1 MNTFIVK
8 QVKKIGKNKIIK
20 NVINEIIS
28 WFIRFSIEKEYRQHK
43 CDNLHN
49 KTNKNKKRCRCSKY
63 KKKIHKLLHT
73 TENEKKISQNK
84 VIELVDEIKQLTDK
98 NTKLETE
105 NQELKIKLKNKNFK
119 SQQIFTLIPIYVSI

>member
-20 NVINEIIS
+20 HVINEIIS
-28 WFIRFSIEKEYRQHK
+28 WFIRFSIEKEHRQHK

-49 KTNKNKKRCRCSKY
+49 KTNKNKKECRCSCNKY

-73 TENEKKISQNK
+73 TETEKKISQNK
-84 VIELVDEIKQLTDK
+84 LIELLNEIKQLTDK

-105 NQELKIKLKNKNFK
+105 NQELKIKLKNRNFK
-119 SQQIFTLIPIYVSI
+119 